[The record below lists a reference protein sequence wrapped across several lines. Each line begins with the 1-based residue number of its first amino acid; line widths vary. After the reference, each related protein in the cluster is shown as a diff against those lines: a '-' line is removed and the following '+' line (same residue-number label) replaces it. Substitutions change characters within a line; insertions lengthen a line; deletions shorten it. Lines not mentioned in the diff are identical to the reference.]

1 MNEKNQRSLGHRWMH
16 NAAIF
21 GWCFVVA
28 HLATVAITCLVE
40 GFNWGANAWI
50 LDTSGFL
57 AGLFFATQCW
67 QSSRTSPSDFRSGNL
82 WILIWA
88 AATLLFRIVDTLML
102 LGILKWSEIY
112 ITPDGPV
119 LWSNVVSELII
130 GMTYTITALVAATM
144 LLRSKSNCSSE
155 VG

>member
-1 MNEKNQRSLGHRWMH
+1 MNETNQRSLGHRWMH
-16 NAAIF
+16 IAAIF
-21 GWCFVVA
+21 GWCFVIA
-28 HLATVAITCLVE
+28 HLVTVAITCLVE

-67 QSSRTSPSDFRSGNL
+67 QSSRTSPNNFGSGNF

-102 LGILKWSEIY
+102 FGILKWSEVY
-112 ITPDGPV
+112 VTPDGPV
-119 LWSNVVSELII
+119 LLSNVVSEVII

-144 LLRSKSNCSSE
+144 LLRSNSSSDA
-155 VG
+155 G